1 MKFTQRLVDDFDK
14 DADRRMSAICRVMMV
29 LMAVIGI
36 LNVTGLFKIGDVI
49 YPVLIVSIAVLFVP
63 TILYDF
69 LHLRT
74 KMTRYFVLTL
84 VVAMAGILYAVLSYH
99 VIIML
104 VFPVVISCLYCD
116 RKSVLYTTIL
126 SIPVMLISHL
136 TAFFLKIVPD
146 EPLVTLHGVLVY
158 GVIPRVIELL
168 AISVI
173 CLSVTKKMQR
183 LILSLIQKN
192 RELYED
198 QQTLVSSLAEILK
211 AQSQETGQHVKRVA
225 AYTEVFCQALG
236 LSEEE
241 SWKVSIASMMHD
253 VGKIGVPQDI
263 LHKPTSLT
271 EEEFAEV
278 KKHVDYGY
286 RLLKNSPG
294 EIMQIAARIAHEHHE
309 RFDGTGYEEH
319 RSGENIDLYAR
330 CVAIADVFDA
340 LVSRRCYKAAWD
352 PEWARSEILSQA
364 GRQFDPK
371 LVKLFDDHFDEF
383 MEVMRRYPDDEASL
397 QGKRIDRACDT

>member
-1 MKFTQRLVDDFDK
+1 
-14 DADRRMSAICRVMMV
+14 
-29 LMAVIGI
+29 
-36 LNVTGLFKIGDVI
+36 
-49 YPVLIVSIAVLFVP
+49 
-63 TILYDF
+63 
-69 LHLRT
+69 
-74 KMTRYFVLTL
+74 
-84 VVAMAGILYAVLSYH
+84 MAGILYAVLSYH

-158 GVIPRVIELL
+158 GVIPRVIDLL

-352 PEWARSEILSQA
+352 PEWARSVILSQA

-397 QGKRIDRACDT
+397 RGKRIDRACDT